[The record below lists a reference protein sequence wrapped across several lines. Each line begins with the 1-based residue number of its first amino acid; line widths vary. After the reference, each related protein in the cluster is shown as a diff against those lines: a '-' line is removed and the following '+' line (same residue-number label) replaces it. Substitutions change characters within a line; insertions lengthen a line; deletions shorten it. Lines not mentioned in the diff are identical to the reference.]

1 MPEWSNGPHS
11 KCGIRVTVSRVRIPV
26 SPHKQAQRLGQS
38 SLLRFFFQSTCRF
51 PQTRQPGSPGPQPQA
66 SQSHPHVISTAA
78 THTCHAIGSR
88 RRMHRTAQERAQSSA
103 AEGTGPH
110 DIKTLTGLFRR
121 DEEAAG
127 SRRLGWRGSL
137 PAVLPCRGMEN
148 AARCIGQR
156 SALHLSSQHAAS
168 GIAPHCV
175 SGGTVAGNREKQP
188 GRAQPEPSATLLF
201 AFRASACHI
210 RHAATDAFRQKAL
223 TLCSYGKADKEIQ

>member
-38 SLLRFFFQSTCRF
+38 SLLRFFFQRTCRI
-51 PQTRQPGSPGPQPQA
+51 PRTRQPGIPGPQPQA
-66 SQSHPHVISTAA
+66 SQSHPRVISTTA
-78 THTCHAIGSR
+78 THTCHTIGSR
-88 RRMHRTAQERAQSSA
+88 KRMHRTAQERALDRA

-110 DIKTLTGLFRR
+110 DTKTLTGLFRR

-148 AARCIGQR
+148 AARCVGQR
-156 SALHLSSQHAAS
+156 SVLHRSPQHAAS

-175 SGGTVAGNREKQP
+175 FGGTGAGNREKQP
-188 GRAQPEPSATLLF
+188 GRAQPEPSAALLF
-201 AFRASACHI
+201 AFRASAHHI

>member
-51 PQTRQPGSPGPQPQA
+51 PRTRQPGSPGPQPQA
-66 SQSHPHVISTAA
+66 PQSHPHVISTAT
-78 THTCHAIGSR
+78 THICHAIGFLK
-88 RRMHRTAQERAQSSA
+88 RMHRTAQENALNRA
-103 AEGTGPH
+103 AEGPGPH

-148 AARCIGQR
+148 AARCVGQR
-156 SALHLSSQHAAS
+156 SVLHRSPQRAAS

-175 SGGTVAGNREKQP
+175 FGGTIAGSREKQP
-188 GRAQPEPSATLLF
+188 GRAQPEPSAALLF
-201 AFRASACHI
+201 AFRASAHHI

>member
-175 SGGTVAGNREKQP
+175 SGGTEAGSREEQP
-188 GRAQPEPSATLLF
+188 GWALPEPSATLLF
-201 AFRASACHI
+201 AFRASAFHI